1 MANKEAVFT
10 LRVNTG
16 NSVQDVQSFDKSI
29 QNLNK
34 DIQEVQNTASSGTG
48 IDTFDAKLQEL
59 NAKVEAGGLTMRQMT
74 QVMKEYQTIAA
85 QAGME
90 SPIGQQAISA
100 AAELKDTIGDLKNAT
115 TALSSDFVGLDT
127 ALAGVETGA
136 AVFQGFESAVALTG
150 VESEALVQTMVKLQA
165 AQGLVSAAT
174 QIANNLNKDAILGIQ
189 LRTAAEKAYGL
200 VVGQTT
206 GALKVLRIALA
217 ATGIGAIILLV
228 GGLIANFQS
237 LTDAIGLTSE
247 SQRALDATMDAY
259 AKGAE
264 EATQKTSEMEA
275 QFALAEKGVI
285 SKEEAL
291 QFYNDTLGESLGSA
305 SNLNEAE
312 QLYLDKKDAFIQ
324 ATAERA
330 QAQELFSLAAKE
342 SAEAF
347 RQKIEIEQNASLDYY
362 SNLIGTVAD
371 VAEYVATGDEEF
383 NRSTQVRKKFNDD
396 LTAAVDEGANK
407 RIAAYQKE
415 GQRLLESATLTEQKA
430 GIVSQSEAAQT
441 LAKEKAEKAE
451 KAAEEAKRKREK
463 AAEERRRAA
472 EKAAEEAKRRA
483 EEEAKRER
491 ERLANLLKLEQ
502 DFRVQVQEI
511 ENEYYDS
518 LLTAKEREENVVY
531 DKYFTLIQQAKQ
543 YGMSTTAL
551 EAART
556 AELAKIT
563 KDYNDK
569 ELEAQKVIDDAKLE
583 SAKAYR
589 LLFADEYEQDLI
601 SFEDTQKEQADALN
615 TALENKTITEEEYL
629 KGQEKLEADYAAK
642 LVEIND
648 KKNQVILD
656 ANKKAFEDR
665 MTEIQGYIDQAQIG
679 LNTLSAINDLANQL
693 GQNRIDQVNAQAEE
707 QTAALEKQQQ
717 EELSN
722 ANLTAQEKTAIEQ
735 NFNKQK
741 QEVLLKAYNEEERI
755 KKAQFERDKAF
766 KISQIAIDTA
776 SAILKAIST
785 YGPPPSPLGIFGIA
799 SASAI
804 GIAQAATVAATKYKG
819 GTPPAASSAGGGS
832 VSTGASAS
840 QFSSVN
846 TNTQQTNL
854 ADILGGGGSGTPTT
868 SKVFVLESDITNTQQ
883 KVAVQQQLSTY

>member
-16 NSVQDVQSFDKSI
+16 NSVQDVQSFDQSI

-34 DIQEVQNTASSGTG
+34 DIQAVQNTASSGTG

-90 SPIGQQAISA
+90 SPIGQQAIQSA
-100 AAELKDTIGDLKNAT
+100 AQLKDTIGDLKAAT

-174 QIANNLNKDAILGIQ
+174 QIANNLNSDAVLGIK
-189 LRTAAEKAYGL
+189 LRTAAEKAYTF
-200 VVGQTT
+200 VVGETT
-206 GALKVLRIALA
+206 GALKILRVAMA
-217 ATGIGAIILLV
+217 ATGIGA
-228 GGLIANFQS
+228 LIAGVSYLVANFDSLKSSIMGVSVQQEVANEAAVKAVEIAAEELNAADKLKLTLNDENISREDKVKAIQAVQS
-237 LTDAIGLTSE
+237 EYPSLLGNIDAEAASLEEVNKALELNAQLVYLKAQAEALAAVRADAFKQKTEEQIKAQTDQNE
-247 SQRALDATMDAY
+247 SLAGWALDLYGFT
-259 AKGAE
+259 E
-264 EATQKTSEMEA
+264 EANMINAGYTAKSIKEA
-275 QFALAEKGVI
+275 DDRIK
-285 SKEEAL
+285 
-291 QFYNDTLGESLGSA
+291 A
-305 SNLNEAE
+305 SDRETAKLNEKIKA
-312 QLYLDKKDAFIQ
+312 L
-324 ATAERA
+324 RA
-330 QAQELFSLAAKE
+330 QG
-342 SAEAF
+342 
-347 RQKIEIEQNASLDYY
+347 ASDLD
-362 SNLIGTVAD
+362 LR
-371 VAEYVATGDEEF
+371 E
-383 NRSTQVRKKFNDD
+383 
-396 LTAAVDEGANK
+396 
-407 RIAAYQKE
+407 
-415 GQRLLESATLTEQKA
+415 
-430 GIVSQSEAAQT
+430 
-441 LAKEKAEKAE
+441 KEKKTEEQRRKNE
-451 KAAEEAKRKREK
+451 KAAED
-463 AAEERRRAA
+463 RRRKA

-483 EEEAKRER
+483 EEEAKIER
-491 ERLANLLKLEQ
+491 DRLANLLKLEQ
-502 DFRVQVQEI
+502 DFREQVQQV

-518 LLTAKEREENVVY
+518 LLTAKEREENTVY
-531 DKYFTLIQQAKQ
+531 DKYYTLIQQAKQ
-543 YGMSTTAL
+543 YGMDTKAL

-583 SAKAYR
+583 SSKAYR
-589 LLFADEYEQDLI
+589 LLFADEYEQELI
-601 SFEDTQKEQADALN
+601 SFEDSQKEQAQALN

-629 KGQEKLEADYAAK
+629 KGQEKLEQDYADK
-642 LVEIND
+642 IVEIND
-648 KKNQVILD
+648 KKNKAVED
-656 ANKKAFEDR
+656 SNKKAFEDR
-665 MTEIQGYIDQAQIG
+665 MTEIQGYIEVAQMA
-679 LNTLSAINDLANQL
+679 LNTLSAFNDLANQL
-693 GQNRIDQVNAQAEE
+693 GQNRIDEVNAQAEQ
-707 QTAALEKQQQ
+707 QTAALDKQQQ

-722 ANLTAQEKTAIEQ
+722 ANLTAEEKTAIEEK
-735 NFNKQK
+735 FNQQK
-741 QEVLLKAYNEEERI
+741 QAVLLKAYNEEERI

-819 GTPPAASSAGGGS
+819 GTPPAASSAGGAS

-840 QFSSVN
+840 QFSAVN

-854 ADILGGGGSGTPTT
+854 GDILGGGSAGTPTT

>member
-59 NAKVEAGGLTMRQMT
+59 NAKVEAGGLTLRQMT

-100 AAELKDTIGDLKNAT
+100 AAELKDTIGDLKAAT

-127 ALAGVETGA
+127 ALSGVETGA

-174 QIANNLNKDAILGIQ
+174 QIANNLNSDAILGIQ
-189 LRTAAEKAYGL
+189 LRTAAEKAYAL

-206 GALKVLRIALA
+206 GALKLLRIAMA
-217 ATGIGAIILLV
+217 ATGIGA
-228 GGLIANFQS
+228 LIAGVAYLVTS
-237 LTDAIGLTSE
+237 LNDLTSATGQQAVAQE
-247 SQRALDATMDAY
+247 ALSATQEDY
-259 AKGAE
+259 RKGAT
-264 EATQKTSEMEA
+264 EAIATTSEMRSK
-275 QFALAEKGVI
+275 FDLAKEGVI

-291 QFYNDTLGESLGSA
+291 TYYNDTLGDTFGKA
-305 SNLNEAE
+305 TNLNEAE
-312 QLYLDKKDAFIQ
+312 QLFNDKTDDYIK
-324 ATAERA
+324 ATALRYQA
-330 QAQELFSLAAKE
+330 QALLA
-342 SAEAF
+342 
-347 RQKIEIEQNASLDYY
+347 
-362 SNLIGTVAD
+362 
-371 VAEYVATGDEEF
+371 
-383 NRSTQVRKKFNDD
+383 
-396 LTAAVDEGANK
+396 
-407 RIAAYQKE
+407 
-415 GQRLLESATLTEQKA
+415 
-430 GIVSQSEAAQT
+430 
-441 LAKEKAEKAE
+441 
-451 KAAEEAKRKREK
+451 KAAEESAKAMTLTTEDAEADW
-463 AAEERRRAA
+463 AAYGTTALSLLTEGYDSATATA
-472 EKAAEEAKRRA
+472 EKQKQRLIAEQKKQSEANAKTIEDLATNLIKQATEIEKSSGISNKAQIESNKKAEEAANKRAEAEKKRAEDAKKIA

-491 ERLANLLKLEQ
+491 DRLANLLKLEQ
-502 DFRVQVQEI
+502 DFRVQVQEA
-511 ENEYYDS
+511 ENLYLDS
-518 LLTAKEREENVVY
+518 LLTAKEQEENVVY
-531 DKYFTLIQQAKQ
+531 DKYFVLIQQAKQ
-543 YGMSTTAL
+543 YEMDTKTL

-589 LLFADEYEQDLI
+589 LLLADEYEQELI
-601 SFEDTQKEQADALN
+601 SFEDTQKDQATALT

-642 LVEIND
+642 IVEIND

-656 ANKKAFEDR
+656 ANKKAFDDR
-665 MTEIQGYIDQAQIG
+665 MTEIQAYIDQAQIG
-679 LNTLSAINDLANQL
+679 LNTLSAINDLANQI
-693 GQNRIDQVNAQAEE
+693 GQNRIDEVNAQAEQ
-707 QTAALEKQQQ
+707 QTAALDKQQQ

>member
-90 SPIGQQAISA
+90 SPIGQQAIQSA
-100 AAELKDTIGDLKNAT
+100 AQLKDTIGDLKAAT

-174 QIANNLNKDAILGIQ
+174 QIANNLNSDAVLGIK
-189 LRTAAEKAYGL
+189 LRTAAEKAYTF
-200 VVGQTT
+200 VVGETT
-206 GALKVLRIALA
+206 GALKILRVAMA
-217 ATGIGAIILLV
+217 ATGIGA
-228 GGLIANFQS
+228 LIAGVAYLVTS
-237 LTDAIGLTSE
+237 LNELKSATGAQAIAQEALSE
-247 SQRALDATMDAY
+247 SQEDY
-259 AKGAE
+259 KKGAL
-264 EATQKTSEMEA
+264 EATTVTTEMKSK
-275 QFALAEKGVI
+275 FDLARDGVI

-291 QFYNDTLGESLGSA
+291 NYYNDTLGDAFGKA
-305 SNLNEAE
+305 TNLNEAE
-312 QLYLDKKDAFIQ
+312 QLFNDKTDDYIL
-324 ATAERA
+324 ATAKRYQA
-330 QAQELFSLAAKE
+330 QALLAKAAE
-342 SAEAF
+342 QSAEAMTMTAADAEADWSAYGSTYLSLITEGF
-347 RQKIEIEQNASLDYY
+347 DAAYSTAEKEKKRLLKEQQDAKNASAKTIEDLATDLIKQATQIEKASGI
-362 SNLIGTVAD
+362 SNKTQIESNKK
-371 VAEYVATGDEEF
+371 AE
-383 NRSTQVRKKFNDD
+383 
-396 LTAAVDEGANK
+396 
-407 RIAAYQKE
+407 
-415 GQRLLESATLTEQKA
+415 
-430 GIVSQSEAAQT
+430 EAAKKR
-441 LAKEKAEKAE
+441 ADAEK
-451 KAAEEAKRKREK
+451 KRAEEAKK
-463 AAEERRRAA
+463 
-472 EKAAEEAKRRA
+472 RA

-518 LLTAKEREENVVY
+518 LLTAKEREENVIY

-615 TALENKTITEEEYL
+615 TALENKTITEQEYL

-707 QTAALEKQQQ
+707 QTAALDKQQK

-722 ANLTAQEKTAIEQ
+722 ANLTAEEKTAIEQ

-819 GTPPAASSAGGGS
+819 GTPPAASSAGGAS

-840 QFSSVN
+840 QFSAVN

-854 ADILGGGGSGTPTT
+854 ADILGGGGSGAPTT